1 MPLPQRSV
9 KSVVVAVAFF
19 MHRNNERNL
28 ACAAAL
34 ALFLMAVPL
43 RSFAAQFTS
52 KDYPVG
58 LQPHLDLVY
67 DFNGDG
73 KPDIAVLN
81 LGGTSSTTGEGSVSI
96 LLGNGNGTFQ
106 AAKNFD
112 VGGVNP
118 TTFAVADFNG
128 DGKLD
133 LAIGGLQAPV
143 QPACEASIVNVLFG
157 NGDGTFQPPQQAVT
171 ANLLSNYVTA
181 GDVNGDGKADLVLYK
196 YFGNQCQADGF
207 SVFLG
212 NGDGTFQ
219 SEQQIPN
226 NPFDVNGD
234 GIRDLVLIGST
245 LQIFLGQ
252 GNGVYKPL
260 ETGPEANVGFL
271 LVGDLNNDQ
280 KQDQVFFDF
289 ACQGHFCPVG
299 GSSYVATALGNGNGT
314 FQPAKIFPPG
324 GYPYPAI
331 IRDIGLADFN
341 GDGKL
346 DIAVSGGKGSIID
359 VLLGKGDGTLPS
371 LLSFDPGS
379 GEDSF
384 LVADLNGDGKPDII
398 TANLND
404 QTISVM
410 LNTFPSRGADL
421 AVKAAPSSS
430 LLSVTQNL
438 IYTTSVSNY
447 GPQDAT
453 NVVLTD
459 TLPSTVNFTSVTSNQ
474 GTCTEAQLVVTC
486 DMSTLVSGDSL
497 VATITVV
504 PTATGSITNTADA
517 TASENDANTGN
528 NIASIST
535 RVDPMWTLTVNF
547 TGNGTGTVTM
557 VSAQGSP
564 LPYPGGVVTCTST
577 CSLTLPTGTQ
587 VQFTP
592 SPDANMGFGGWT
604 GACSG
609 SIGSQCNVS
618 MFSDQTAIVEFDT
631 LPNFVFGLNFI
642 NIVVQQGGT
651 DTETVNIYPQGQSFT
666 SAIALTCTVQGAS
679 PAPPCSLSPTS
690 VTLPDPNGAT
700 STLTVTTIGSIAA
713 LGSPVGRPVFYAFAL
728 PLFGIVFIGI
738 RLRPRQTRN
747 NRLQLLFV
755 GALLAAFS
763 TQVACGGGSNN
774 RSSQAGGGTPR
785 GNYTVTITG
794 TSGAIQ
800 HSTSVTLTVQ

>member
-1 MPLPQRSV
+1 
-9 KSVVVAVAFF
+9 VVAIAFS
-19 MHRNNERNL
+19 MHWNNKRSL

-34 ALFLMAVPL
+34 VVFLMPFPL

-58 LQPHLDLVY
+58 LQPHLVLVY
-67 DFNGDG
+67 DFNGDN
-73 KPDIAVLN
+73 KADIAVLN

-133 LAIGGLQAPV
+133 VAVGGLQAPV
-143 QPACEASIVNVLFG
+143 QPSCQASMVNVLFG

-171 ANLLSNYVTA
+171 ANLLSNYITA
-181 GDVNGDGKADLVLYK
+181 GDVNGDGKADLILYE
-196 YFGNQCQADGF
+196 YFGNQCQTDGI

-212 NGDGTFQ
+212 NGDGSFQ
-219 SEQQIPN
+219 SEQQIPSS
-226 NPFDVNGD
+226 PFDINGD
-234 GIRDLVLIGST
+234 GITDRVIIGST

-252 GNGVYKPL
+252 GNGAYKPL
-260 ETGPEANVGFL
+260 VTGPEANVGFF

-280 KQDQVFFDF
+280 KQDQVFYDF
-289 ACQGHFCPVG
+289 VCQGPLCPVG
-299 GSSYVATALGNGNGT
+299 GASFVGTALGNGDGT

-324 GYPYPAI
+324 GYPYSYPGGI
-331 IRDIGLADFN
+331 VRDIAVADFN

-346 DIAVSGGKGSIID
+346 DAVVTGPKGSIID

-384 LVADLNGDGKPDII
+384 LVADLNGDRKPDIV

-404 QTISVM
+404 QTISVV
-410 LNTFPSRGADL
+410 LNTFSTSGADL
-421 AVKAAPSSS
+421 AVKASASSS

-438 IYTTSVSNY
+438 VYTTSLSNY

-459 TLPSTVNFTSVTSNQ
+459 TLPSTVNFVSATSDQ
-474 GTCTEAQLVVTC
+474 GTCTEAKLVVTC

-504 PTATGSITNTADA
+504 PGATGAITNTADA

-528 NIASIST
+528 NTASVST
-535 RVDPMWTLTVNF
+535 QVDPMWTLMVNF

-564 LPYPGGVVTCTST
+564 LPYSGGVVTCTST

-609 SIGSQCNVS
+609 SLESQCNVS
-618 MFSDQTAIVEFDT
+618 MTSDQTAIVEFDT
-631 LPNFVFGLNFI
+631 LPNFVFGLNII

-651 DTETVNIYPQGQSFT
+651 DTETVYLYPQGQSFT
-666 SAIALTCTVQGAS
+666 STIALACTVQGAS
-679 PAPPCSLSPTS
+679 PAPTCSLSPNS

-700 STLTVTTIGSIAA
+700 STLTIATVASRAA
-713 LGSPVGRPVFYAFAL
+713 LGSPVSRPVFYAFAF
-728 PLFGIVFIGI
+728 PLLGILLAGAGF
-738 RLRPRQTRN
+738 RPRQTGN
-747 NRLQLLFV
+747 KRLQATFV
-755 GALLAAFS
+755 GALLVAAFS
-763 TQVACGGGSNN
+763 TQIACGGGING
-774 RSSQAGGGTPR
+774 SSKGSGGTPR

-794 TSGAIQ
+794 ASGAIQ
-800 HSTSVTLTVQ
+800 HSASVPLTVQ